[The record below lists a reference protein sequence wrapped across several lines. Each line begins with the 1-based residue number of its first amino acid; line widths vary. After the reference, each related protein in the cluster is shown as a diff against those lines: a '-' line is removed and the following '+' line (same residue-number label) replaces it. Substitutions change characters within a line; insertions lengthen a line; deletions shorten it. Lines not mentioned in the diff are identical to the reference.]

1 MTNRSGKPENAEPGL
16 FDSLEPSITLKP
28 SQSAQLETLVEA
40 LLAEIVAA
48 LAKREAGNEQQDH
61 H

>member
-1 MTNRSGKPENAEPGL
+1 MMDRNDRAENPEPGL
-16 FDSLEPSITLKP
+16 FDSLKPSIALTP

-48 LAKREAGNEQQDH
+48 LAKREAGNEQQDQR
-61 H
+61 

>member
-1 MTNRSGKPENAEPGL
+1 MTHRNGKPEHPEPGL

-48 LAKREAGNEQQDH
+48 LAKQEASNEQQDH